1 MCGRYTITRV
11 DGHGIAARFG
21 VHERAVEAATLGRY
35 NVCPTERVLAV
46 CTDGGAPA
54 ARGLRWGLVPPWA
67 RALGAGYE
75 PINARV
81 ETVASKRPFA
91 DLVSRADRRCLVVAD
106 GWYEWLR
113 QERPRSARVP
123 FRYTIDGGE
132 LFAFAGLWDERRV
145 GGEHVAS
152 ATVLT
157 TVANAVCAPVHD
169 RMPCVLQSA
178 EAEAAW
184 LAPDVDAAA
193 AVELLAP
200 LDPARTTA
208 APASPAVNRAGAE
221 GAELLVAAEAE
232 EEPAQLR
239 LV

>member
-11 DGHGIAARFG
+11 DGHGIAQRFG
-21 VHERAVEAATLGRY
+21 VHERAVERETLGRY

-46 CTDGGAPA
+46 CADGAAPE

-91 DLVSRADRRCLVVAD
+91 ELVARPDRRCLVVAD

-113 QERPRSARVP
+113 EERPRGTRTP
-123 FRYTIDGGE
+123 FRYTVDGGE
-132 LFAFAGLWDERRV
+132 PFAFAGLWDERRV

-152 ATVLT
+152 VTVLT
-157 TVANAVCAPVHD
+157 TAANAVCLPVHD
-169 RMPCVLQSA
+169 RMPCVLESP

-184 LAPDVDAAA
+184 LSPDLDAAG

-200 LDPARTTA
+200 LDPGRTST
-208 APASPAVNRAGAE
+208 APANPAVNRAGVE
-221 GAELLVAAEAE
+221 GPELLVVPEAE